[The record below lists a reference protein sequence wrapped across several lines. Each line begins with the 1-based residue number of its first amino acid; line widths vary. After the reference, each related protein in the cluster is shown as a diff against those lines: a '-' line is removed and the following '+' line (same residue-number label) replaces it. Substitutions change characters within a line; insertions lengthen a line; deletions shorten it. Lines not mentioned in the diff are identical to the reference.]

1 MGTEKSLLSFVN
13 KESIMVA
20 LTVFVLLSTV
30 NFMYAQNNT
39 PANNT
44 APPENAKFDWVDAIV
59 VQVIPIVGS
68 ILGLGVTAL
77 VQWMRSKGI
86 PVTDR
91 QEAMFREIVTN
102 RFAKL
107 AKDSWKEMRDHP
119 ENLDSYWKEPSQGHI
134 PKEFQDKLKDEGYD
148 FAMSLK
154 QNKEFR
160 DFAKDITKDVTGKA
174 MERLLKDLRTNL
186 ANEYQEYMIDVI
198 PKIASTAVDSAFD
211 PKVDNV
217 ETWAKTA
224 LENLKPLLLT
234 TEAIDT
240 EKNLMIIIRAE
251 IDKRL
256 QERLK
261 KVG

>member
-1 MGTEKSLLSFVN
+1 
-13 KESIMVA
+13 
-20 LTVFVLLSTV
+20 
-30 NFMYAQNNT
+30 
-39 PANNT
+39 
-44 APPENAKFDWVDAIV
+44 
-59 VQVIPIVGS
+59 VGS

-77 VQWMRSKGI
+77 VHWIRSKGI
-86 PVTDR
+86 PVSDQ
-91 QEAMFREIVTN
+91 QEAMFRDIVTS

-107 AKDSWKEMRDHP
+107 AKDSWKEMREHP
-119 ENLDSYWKEPSQGHI
+119 KNLDRYWDELSQGHI
-134 PKEFQDKLKDEGYD
+134 PKEFQDKLKKEGYD
-148 FAMSLK
+148 FAMELK
-154 QNKEFR
+154 QNREFR
-160 DFAKDITKDVTGKA
+160 DFARDITKDVTGKA

-224 LENLKPLLLT
+224 LENLKPLLLS

-251 IDKRL
+251 INKRL

-261 KVG
+261 KSRKN